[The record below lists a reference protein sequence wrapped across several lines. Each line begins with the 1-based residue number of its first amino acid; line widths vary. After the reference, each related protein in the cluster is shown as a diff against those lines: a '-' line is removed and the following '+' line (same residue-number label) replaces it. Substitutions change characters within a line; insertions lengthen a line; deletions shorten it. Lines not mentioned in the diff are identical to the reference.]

1 MKAKCRH
8 TFSGPKLG
16 LSLVIAVVV
25 ISSSIVMLVNPV
37 LGAASTPPQS
47 TDPTSFSVP
56 STIVQDGGGGGSD
69 FTTQAALS
77 SVTAKQSN
85 NIVNTRSY
93 YDITF
98 TTGSGGSIKDII
110 IDFPSGTLIGVSGL
124 LVEREGI
131 GAGTAAKTGPLQI
144 TYTVTNPVNIPPGTT
159 IRLELST
166 IDNPPDAG
174 ASYQIKVT
182 TKRPAGTTIDGPTFS
197 TAYKI
202 KQVGTGDIADGA
214 ITSTKPAESFM
225 KRVTVRDT
233 PNGHAVGWNPNGAT
247 TTFVIDEPLVQD
259 FDSVFFIIEVSSS
272 VNHFCDVIGHTPTP
286 NTFTIACSSAP
297 SEFDILDYVVGNLPQ
312 HIIS

>member
-1 MKAKCRH
+1 LRVKEVPSISSR
-8 TFSGPKLG
+8 FRLG
-16 LSLVIAVVV
+16 VTLSIALMV
-25 ISSSIVMLVNPV
+25 ISSPIAMLVNPV
-37 LGAASTPPQS
+37 SVSAQESSSGGA
-47 TDPTSFSVP
+47 TDYSAVAP
-56 STIVQDGGGGGSD
+56 STIGQDEND

-110 IDFPSGTLIGVSGL
+110 IDFPAGTLIGVSGL

-131 GAGTAAKTGPLQI
+131 GPGTATKTGPLQI

-174 ASYQIKVT
+174 ASYQVKVT

-225 KRVTVRDT
+225 KRVSITDS
-233 PNGHAVGWNPNGAT
+233 PNGHAVGWDPNGAT
-247 TTFVIDEPLVQD
+247 ITFSIDEPAVSGS
-259 FDSVFFIIEVSSS
+259 DSGFVSIS
-272 VNHFCDVIGHTPTP
+272 VDPSGSDTNHFC
-286 NTFTIACSSAP
+286 NTVTQFEGGFRVTCSTAP
-297 SEFDILDYVVGNLPQ
+297 EDLAILDYVVENLPQ